1 MSSLERGKTAGM
13 SLSNSP
19 KQSTL
24 LHDGKADNQRL
35 ERARGVLRAI
45 VRSKK
50 ATAGLIMVGLMV
62 LAGLCAPLLTPYDPA
77 DMRAAKIFE
86 EPSWQ
91 HPLGADEFGRDI
103 FSRTLY
109 GIRISLSVSLT
120 VATLSIFFG
129 VLLGMLAGYREGH
142 IGSAI
147 MALADFLFSLPTVL
161 LALVAATI
169 LKPGLITVVIALSIV
184 YTPQFLR
191 LMRGA
196 TLKVSQQEFVQAAR
210 AVGVGQRRIILRH
223 LLPNVISLLAVQTA
237 LVLSFVILD
246 EAALSFIGVGTQP
259 PTPSWGIMLREGMKN
274 LYRAQHLSL
283 FPGIAVTYAV
293 LAFNLLGDGLQDIF
307 DPHLSRTKKA

>member
-1 MSSLERGKTAGM
+1 M
-13 SLSNSP
+13 SLT
-19 KQSTL
+19 KLTGQRRL
-24 LHDGKADNQRL
+24 LYHARADDHRKEQ
-35 ERARGVLRAI
+35 LRSVVQAI

-50 ATAGLIMVGLMV
+50 ATVGLIMVGLLV
-62 LAGLCAPLLTPYDPA
+62 LAGILAPLLTPFDPA

-86 EPSWQ
+86 YPSWR

-120 VATLSIFFG
+120 VAALSILVG
-129 VLLGMLAGYREGH
+129 VPLGMLAGYKGGH

-169 LKPGLITVVIALSIV
+169 LKPGLITVVVALSIV
-184 YTPQFLR
+184 YVPQFLR

-196 TLKVSQQEFVQAAR
+196 TLKVSQQEFVEAAH
-210 AVGVGQRRIILRH
+210 AVGVGHFRIVFRH

-259 PTPSWGIMLREGMKN
+259 PTPSWGIMLREGLKN

-293 LAFNLLGDGLQDIF
+293 LAFNLLGDGLQDVF
-307 DPHLSRTKKA
+307 DPRLSRTKKA

>member
-1 MSSLERGKTAGM
+1 M
-13 SLSNSP
+13 SLT
-19 KQSTL
+19 KTTGQRRL
-24 LHDGKADNQRL
+24 LRHVRVDRQRSEQL
-35 ERARGVLRAI
+35 RGVVQAI

-50 ATAGLIMVGLMV
+50 ATIGLIMVGLMV
-62 LAGLCAPLLTPYDPA
+62 LAAILAPVLTPFDPA
-77 DMRAAKIFE
+77 DMRAAKMFE
-86 EPSWQ
+86 YPSWQ

-103 FSRTLY
+103 ASRTLY
-109 GIRISLSVSLT
+109 GIRISLSVSLI
-120 VATLSIFFG
+120 VAALSMLFG
-129 VLLGMLAGYREGH
+129 VPLGMLAGYKGGYL
-142 IGSAI
+142 GSAV

-169 LKPGLITVVIALSIV
+169 LKPGLMTIVVALSIV

-196 TLKVSQQEFVQAAR
+196 VMKVSQQEFVDAAR
-210 AVGVGQRRIILRH
+210 AVGVGHFRIIFRH
-223 LLPNVISLLAVQTA
+223 LLPNVISLLVVQTA

-259 PTPSWGIMLREGMKN
+259 PTPSWGIMLREGLKN

-293 LAFNLLGDGLQDIF
+293 LAFNLLGDGLQDVF
-307 DPHLSRTKKA
+307 DPRLSRTKKA